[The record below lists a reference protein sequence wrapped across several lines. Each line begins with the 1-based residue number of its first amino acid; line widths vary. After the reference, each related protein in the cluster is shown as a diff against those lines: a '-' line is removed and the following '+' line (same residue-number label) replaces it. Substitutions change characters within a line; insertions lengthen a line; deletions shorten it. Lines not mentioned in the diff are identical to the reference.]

1 MIKILLQEMFLLK
14 EKGYYKQAI
23 ETLYKL
29 LELVE
34 TTEETNEIIYELAD
48 VYFLTKNNERAIHYL
63 EKLLETEPNHILGLR
78 LQIKLSEYEPTKQ
91 IFIAKKLYKLTNNS
105 EDLKLYLS
113 LLNKAGNFEETAGY
127 LGTDV
132 EAVCY
137 YQIAE
142 ALYHLKK
149 FQDAKTL
156 LENQSNLYETE
167 ELLLAKICYEID
179 GNNSLKLFET
189 KFAKS
194 KNKEVVNFIIKLC
207 YELMDYSKVIKLSE
221 KIQPITSPE
230 VLYMVGQ
237 AYLFKNKF
245 SKAKKIFNR
254 LCEIDTSPKAQF
266 ALALAYIGVKQ
277 TSLAIETV
285 QTNSDYL
292 KLVTFI
298 LNEKSIS
305 KTSLAREFLSVKTIF
320 EKDSLA
326 LFKILDICI
335 RRKDSGT
342 INELLPIINKMQN
355 LRKEFYNIKNLILS
369 ENFSE
374 AETKLINHDNKA
386 FKMLRAEL
394 LDAQNRFEELESLLR
409 ENIDYEEYEYEQCCY
424 YYARIFES
432 KKDFSHAIDVAL
444 KGLEYVDNF
453 AEQYYTLLF
462 RLYKQIGEPRIA
474 LDCLE
479 KAATYNPELRPQ
491 VVKEAALL

>member
-1 MIKILLQEMFLLK
+1 
-14 EKGYYKQAI
+14 
-23 ETLYKL
+23 
-29 LELVE
+29 
-34 TTEETNEIIYELAD
+34 
-48 VYFLTKNNERAIHYL
+48 
-63 EKLLETEPNHILGLR
+63 
-78 LQIKLSEYEPTKQ
+78 LSENEPTKQ
-91 IFIAKKLYKLTNNS
+91 IFIAKKLYKLTNNP
-105 EDLKLYLS
+105 EDLKLYLA
-113 LLNKAGNFEETAGY
+113 LLNNAGNFEETSGY

-132 EAVCY
+132 ETICY

-142 ALYHLKK
+142 SLYNLKK
-149 FQDAKTL
+149 FQDAKNI
-156 LENQSNLYETE
+156 LEKQANLSESE

-179 GNNSLKLFET
+179 ENNSLKLFET
-189 KFAKS
+189 KFASS
-194 KNKEVVNFIIKLC
+194 KNKEVIKFAIKLS
-207 YELMDYSKVIKLSE
+207 YELMDYSKTIELSE
-221 KIQPITSPE
+221 KIQPISSTE
-230 VLYMVGQ
+230 ILYMVGQ

-254 LCEIDTSPKAQF
+254 LCEIDNSPKAQF

-305 KTSLAREFLSVKTIF
+305 KTTLAREFLAVKTIF

-335 RRKDSGT
+335 KRNDLKT
-342 INELLPIINKMQN
+342 TNELLPLMNNIQN
-355 LRKEFYNIKNLILS
+355 LRKEYYNIKNLILN

-374 AETKLINHDNKA
+374 AETRLTNRNNKA
-386 FKMLRAEL
+386 FKMLHAEL
-394 LDAQNRFEELESLLR
+394 LDAQNRFEELESLLK
-409 ENIDYEEYEYEQCCY
+409 ETTDYEEYEYEQCCY
-424 YYARIFES
+424 YFARIFEG
-432 KKDFSHAIDVAL
+432 KKDFSRAIDVAL
-444 KGLEYVDNF
+444 KGLDYIDNL

-479 KAATYNPELRPQ
+479 KAATYNPDLRPQ